1 MNPVVAIA
9 ERPKTPKRYSILQCV
24 VIWICSLFLVL
35 VGSGLTFVLL
45 YISFTDIIVKW
56 LSP

>member
-1 MNPVVAIA
+1 
-9 ERPKTPKRYSILQCV
+9 
-24 VIWICSLFLVL
+24 LFLVL